1 MLSIR
6 RSFSAK
12 VIFWVMLLA
21 VPVFFA
27 SVGVLFWQS
36 RKIVRTESVERAN
49 GALASTLQHMN
60 RYLVTAETAA
70 NVNAWQAEETMTPET
85 LQAITRRLVLLNPY
99 VDGCAISTEPGVIQS
114 CPQGFMALTIR
125 KGDTVQ
131 SSIRTDSDYLRRRN
145 EEGRITAYSR
155 PLHDARGR
163 LVGMLSTELS
173 LLHISKI
180 LAEERPYPNSY
191 FVMVDEQGR
200 FVGHPDSTRLFRQ
213 TIFSVTD
220 PEKQADIIALGY
232 EMTKGRQGSMSVMV
246 NGSPSMV
253 CYMPVTGTTWS
264 LAIVCPDSDVLRDYH
279 QLTYI
284 VLTLLAIGLLLIFIN
299 CHKAVTVSLRPLRE
313 LLVKTQAV
321 AQGNLEVEIAHTRRT
336 DVIGGLQNSFATML
350 QSLNYYM
357 DSVRTAT
364 QQTRRY
370 NRELERATR
379 LVLEAERQKTTFI
392 QNVSHQIRTPLNIIV
407 GFAQVLSNPSGR
419 VALREAMTEEDIKGM
434 AATMDHNCKVL
445 IRMVLMLFDSSDTGR
460 AQSVKWNK
468 REMVGCNEACREAR
482 DFIVQLNR
490 KPISFETCVPDSFSI
505 LTNRRYLVYSL
516 QEVLGNATRHSDG
529 LHVLLRVERDDR
541 SVRFIIQ
548 DTGKGIAEGDL
559 DRIFKFFTKVDDF
572 SEGLGLGLPLTKRHA
587 EDLGGSFTLDT
598 NYRQGC
604 RFILELPVQQ
614 VRQPASPTALHLKCQ
629 PGR

>member
-1 MLSIR
+1 
-6 RSFSAK
+6 
-12 VIFWVMLLA
+12 
-21 VPVFFA
+21 
-27 SVGVLFWQS
+27 
-36 RKIVRTESVERAN
+36 
-49 GALASTLQHMN
+49 
-60 RYLVTAETAA
+60 
-70 NVNAWQAEETMTPET
+70 
-85 LQAITRRLVLLNPY
+85 
-99 VDGCAISTEPGVIQS
+99 
-114 CPQGFMALTIR
+114 MALTIR